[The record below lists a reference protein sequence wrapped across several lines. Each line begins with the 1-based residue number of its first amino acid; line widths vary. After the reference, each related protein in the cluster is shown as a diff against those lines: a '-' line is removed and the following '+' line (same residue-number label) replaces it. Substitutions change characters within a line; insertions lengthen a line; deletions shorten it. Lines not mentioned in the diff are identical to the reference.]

1 MNIYLPKGE
10 YVIADPCHVLSD
22 DLYYNKI
29 VNHVLTNISNPLLCH
44 NGYTI
49 AVFRTTHG
57 DGCYLAEIAGNQL
70 KEIGVDSGLI
80 ACIPFELVDQN
91 KYCGNEDDYIV
102 FDRKQEFCCTLLD
115 DALVFANVTINME
128 SDDYYEDDYYD
139 EDEEDEEDEDL

>member
-1 MNIYLPKGE
+1 M
-10 YVIADPCHVLSD
+10 
-22 DLYYNKI
+22 
-29 VNHVLTNISNPLLCH
+29 
-44 NGYTI
+44 
-49 AVFRTTHG
+49 
-57 DGCYLAEIAGNQL
+57 AEIAGNQL

-128 SDDYYEDDYYD
+128 SDDYYEDDYYEDDYYD
-139 EDEEDEEDEDL
+139 EDEDDEDEDL